1 MGPVRRRLITGATAL
16 PTLGLAATALAQEAA
31 VSGVCAEERPNWD
44 GVPVTMAGEAL
55 ILFST
60 PAALALLA
68 ASVIAVVM
76 RSPWG
81 ALVLCVLWSGLT
93 MMVAAA
99 DPTGL
104 RAQALAEG
112 CRASPAIFIV
122 IVAAICGAMILQTSR
137 KPKDAAS

>member
-1 MGPVRRRLITGATAL
+1 MITAAALLVPGA
-16 PTLGLAATALAQEAA
+16 ALAE
-31 VSGVCAEERPNWD
+31 VCDKERPDWD
-44 GVPVTMAGEAL
+44 GVPVTMLGEAI

-60 PAALALLA
+60 PAALILLA
-68 ASVIAVVM
+68 ASAIAVM
-76 RSPWG
+76 ARSPWG

-112 CRASPAIFIV
+112 CLASPALFIV
-122 IVAAICGAMILQTSR
+122 AVAAICGAMILHTSR
-137 KPKDAAS
+137 KPKSAT